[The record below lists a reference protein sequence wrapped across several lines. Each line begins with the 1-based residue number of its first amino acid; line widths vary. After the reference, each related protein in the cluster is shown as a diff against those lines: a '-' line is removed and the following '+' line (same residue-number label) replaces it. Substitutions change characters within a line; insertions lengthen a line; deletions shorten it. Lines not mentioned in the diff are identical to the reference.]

1 MVGFEG
7 KASSFVDKSGTLWFF
22 QGADLGVIWFVF
34 GFVEV
39 LLVLLVVA
47 ELSERLRLLSER
59 WEIWYFLWVVI
70 VSDLVIIWGSCLW
83 MIV

>member
-1 MVGFEG
+1 M
-7 KASSFVDKSGTLWFF
+7 
-22 QGADLGVIWFVF
+22 IWFVF

-39 LLVLLVVA
+39 LLVLLVAA
-47 ELSERLRLLSER
+47 ELSERLRLLSEM

-70 VSDLVIIWGSCLW
+70 VSDLVIIWGVVLW